1 MATVLATPGVYI
13 EEKSAFASSVVPVAT
28 ALPAFIGYTQKA
40 VRGSKSLKNVPTKI
54 SSFAEFE
61 QYFGGSPKV
70 KFNISADDSGVTGY
84 KLEVDL
90 ATKFLLHSS
99 VKFFYANGGG
109 DCYIVSVGDYL
120 GGVNA
125 KDFNDPATGA
135 GLPQLLKY
143 NQPTL
148 LVIPE
153 SILLPKEE
161 CYSLQQAMLNH
172 CGFVTKNR
180 FAILDVYNGNLERT
194 FDDADII
201 DQFREGV
208 GSNFLQWGAAY
219 YPFVQ
224 TTIVASSDVD
234 FTNIANKADLI
245 EILSKDVNR
254 DLENGKINEARAT
267 AIKEEIAKIDTATT
281 KEEISSIQA
290 TLKAV
295 SPKLN
300 GILSET
306 LESINLLPPGA
317 GMAGVY
323 AMVDSS
329 INVAKAPAN
338 LSLGSVISPSVQIT
352 NDTQEELNLP
362 LSGKAINAIRSF
374 QGKGVLVWGA
384 RTLDGNS
391 QDWRYISVRRTMTFL
406 EQSIKAAAEAYVFE
420 PNNAT
425 TWSTLKATVSNFLLN
440 QWQSGLLAG
449 QSPEDAF
456 TVSIGLGSTMT
467 PNDILDGLLK
477 MSVKV
482 AIVRPAEFIVITFE
496 QQQQKS

>member
-28 ALPAFIGYTQKA
+28 AIPVFLGYTQKA
-40 VRGSKSLKNVPTKI
+40 AKGSKSLKNVPTRI

-61 QYFGGSPKV
+61 QYFGGAPKV
-70 KFNISADDSGVTGY
+70 KFEISADDTSVTGY
-84 KLEVDL
+84 KLEVDPS
-90 ATKFLLHSS
+90 TRFLLHSA
-99 VKFFYANGGG
+99 VKFFYSNGGG
-109 DCYIVSVGDYL
+109 NCYILSVGNYEA
-120 GGVNA
+120 GIQA
-125 KDFNDPATGA
+125 KDFNDEATGS

-143 NQPTL
+143 NEPTL

-153 SILLPKEE
+153 AILLSKDE
-161 CYSLQQAMLNH
+161 CYSLQQAMLLH
-172 CGFVTKNR
+172 CGFATKNR
-180 FAILDVYNGNLERT
+180 FAILDVFDGNKERSY
-194 FDDADII
+194 DDKDVIN
-201 DQFREGV
+201 QFREGV

-224 TTIVASSDVD
+224 TTIVSSSEVN
-234 FTNIANKADLI
+234 FTNINNRTDLI
-245 EILSKDVNR
+245 EILSKDVND
-254 DLENGKINEARAT
+254 DLENGKINEARAN
-267 AIKEEIAKIDTATT
+267 AIKDELAKIENASS

-290 TLKAV
+290 TLKVV

-300 GILSET
+300 AVLSEIIEK
-306 LESINLLPPGA
+306 LNLMPA
-317 GMAGVY
+317 SSGMAGIY

-352 NDTQEELNLP
+352 NTTQEELNLP
-362 LSGKAINAIRSF
+362 LNGKAINAIRSF

-406 EQSIKAAAEAYVFE
+406 EQSIKAAAEGYVFE
-420 PNNAT
+420 PNNST
-425 TWSTLKATVSNFLLN
+425 TWSTLKATVTNFLLN
-440 QWQSGLLAG
+440 QWQSGILAG
-449 QSPEDAF
+449 QSPEDSF
-456 TVSIGLGSTMT
+456 SVEIGLGTTMT
-467 PNDILDGLLK
+467 PNDILDGILK
-477 MSVKV
+477 MTIKV
-482 AIVRPAEFIVITFE
+482 AIARPAEFIVISFE

>member
-40 VRGSKSLKNVPTKI
+40 LRGSKPLINVPTKI

-61 QYFGGSPKV
+61 QFFGSSPRV
-70 KFNISADDSGVTGY
+70 KFNVTADATSPTGY
-84 KLEVDL
+84 KLQVDS
-90 ATKFLLHSS
+90 ATRFLLHSA

-109 DCYIVSVGDYL
+109 DCYIVSVGDYSN
-120 GGVNA
+120 GINA
-125 KDFNDPATGA
+125 KDFNDTATGS

-143 NQPTL
+143 NEPTL

-153 SILLPKEE
+153 SVLLTKEE
-161 CYSLQQAMLNH
+161 CFSLQQAMLAH
-172 CGFVTKNR
+172 CGFATKNR
-180 FAILDVYNGNLERT
+180 FAILDVYNGNKERT
-194 FDDADII
+194 YDNEDVIN
-201 DQFREGV
+201 QFREGV
-208 GSNFLQWGAAY
+208 GANFLQWGAAY

-224 TTIVASSDVD
+224 TTIVSSSDVD
-234 FTNIANKADLI
+234 FTNIANSTDLI
-245 EILSKDVNR
+245 EILSADVNA
-254 DLENGKINEARAT
+254 DLAAGKINEARAN
-267 AIKEEIAKIDTATT
+267 AIKEEIAKIDTAKT
-281 KEEISSIQA
+281 KEEISSIQS

-300 GILSET
+300 GILAES
-306 LESINLLPPGA
+306 LEVLNLLPPSS

-338 LSLGSVISPSVQIT
+338 LSLGSVISPAVQIT
-352 NDTQEELNLP
+352 NDIQEELNLP
-362 LSGKAINAIRSF
+362 LNGKAINAIRSF

-449 QSPEDAF
+449 QSPDDAF
-456 TVSIGLGSTMT
+456 SISIGLGSTMT
-467 PNDILDGLLK
+467 PNDILDGILK
-477 MSVKV
+477 MSIKV